1 MSVSD
6 TRLERVTTDLNN
18 LIGEFAAQ
26 GADKLL
32 PERELAVRLGVSRSV
47 LRRAL
52 ATAETEGRIF
62 RVLGR
67 AGGAFIS
74 QTAES
79 APIPSVLFDVA
90 SRKVE
95 RDLNHVK
102 GVPQMLTEQGFTVST
117 KVVSEHIEPAP
128 ARIAELLGLVEGD
141 NVISL
146 LRLRYADDEP
156 LSLERM
162 YLDPDRFPGLLDHSP
177 IRSLYDLIERHYG
190 TTIASSDETIDCIS
204 SERQV
209 SVLLG
214 VKPGTPLL
222 ALRRVS
228 YDADDTP
235 IEASVDLFRTDR
247 TRLRVHAVVTRP
259 TRASA

>member
-1 MSVSD
+1 MSDSD
-6 TRLERVTTDLNN
+6 ARLALTTAALDN

-26 GADKLL
+26 GAEKLL

-52 ATAETEGRIF
+52 ATMEERGRIF

-74 QTAES
+74 QTVES
-79 APIPSVLFDVA
+79 APIPSVLFDVMT
-90 SRKVE
+90 RKVE

-102 GVPQMLTEQGFTVST
+102 GVPQMLAEQGFDPTT
-117 KVVSEHIEPAP
+117 KVISEGIEPAP

-141 NVISL
+141 EVISL
-146 LRLRYADDEP
+146 LRLRFADGEP

-177 IRSLYDLIERHYG
+177 IRSLYDLIGRHYG
-190 TTIASSDETIDCIS
+190 TTVDSSDETIECIA

-209 SVLLG
+209 AMLLG
-214 VKPGTPLL
+214 VKAGSPLL
-222 ALRRVS
+222 ALRRVTF
-228 YDADDTP
+228 DADGAP
-235 IEASVDLFRTDR
+235 VEASVDLFRVDR
-247 TRLRVHAVVTRP
+247 TRLRVHAVVTGDR
-259 TRASA
+259 

>member
-26 GADKLL
+26 GAEKLL

-67 AGGAFIS
+67 TGGAFIS
-74 QTAES
+74 QMVES

-102 GVPQMLTEQGFTVST
+102 GVPQMLAEQGFVAST
-117 KVVSEHIEPAP
+117 KVVSESIEPAP
-128 ARIAELLGLVEGD
+128 ARIAELLGLMEGD
-141 NVISL
+141 DVISL
-146 LRLRYADDEP
+146 LRLRFADEVP

-162 YLDPDRFPGLLDHSP
+162 YLDPDRFPGLLEHSP
-177 IRSLYDLIERHYG
+177 IRSLYDLLERHYG
-190 TTIASSDETIDCIS
+190 TTVHSSDETIESIP

-214 VKPGTPLL
+214 VKAGSPLL
-222 ALRRVS
+222 ALRRVTF
-228 YDADDTP
+228 DASGAP
-235 IEASVDLFRTDR
+235 VEASVDLFRTDR
-247 TRLRVHAVVTRP
+247 TRLRVHAVVTG
-259 TRASA
+259 S